1 MGIRG
6 YVSSKV
12 SKEDVEKA
20 VKRYES
26 AVKRLVEIDTT
37 KLETHPAISIGSVVG
52 VKEHIANVIVEELSG
67 LALVPLVN
75 CKSELMIATATLQA
89 TAMQLKQDNQ
99 KTAHGQLNKL
109 IVACNSLQGAVD
121 SVIDAGV
128 DLIKQRCRYDYD
140 VEVTRA
146 YQGFLLDIDG
156 LLIKVF
162 DDLQEHA
169 ANMEISNSADSAS
182 IDVVGSLKR
191 AFSKLLFERWH
202 TTARPVL
209 DGLLNDYRQES
220 AGLFLD
226 LNKAIENQG

>member
-1 MGIRG
+1 MGISG

-12 SKEDVEKA
+12 SKGDVEKA
-20 VKRYES
+20 VKRYEG

-89 TAMQLKQDNQ
+89 TAVQLKQDNQ

-146 YQGFLLDIDG
+146 YQGLVLDIDG
-156 LLIKVF
+156 LLGKVF
-162 DDLQEHA
+162 DDLQGYA
-169 ANMEISNSADSAS
+169 ANIEISDGA
-182 IDVVGSLKR
+182 DVVGGLKR
-191 AFSKLLFERWH
+191 TFGKLLFERWH
-202 TTARPVL
+202 TIAHPVL
-209 DGLLNDYRQES
+209 SGLSNDYRQKA

-226 LNKAIENQG
+226 LNKAIESQG